1 MLPNINGAWTL
12 FKLKN
17 NTALYIIQNFSITA
31 LLVHLF
37 QVWWISGK
45 LYQFIAKT
53 LNVLQSDRMVRNN
66 CPKFYLD
73 SPGLYLHVPFC
84 RTKCRYCGFYS
95 RPIDQYDAG
104 AVVSAM
110 IAETERLE
118 QGNGIKTIYIGG
130 GSPSVLERE
139 HLFGLVSRAK
149 QRCPATK
156 EFTVEVNPGQVD
168 AEMLSELHK
177 AGVNRL
183 SIGAQSFIQRELDF
197 LGRGHT
203 VECICRAVRQGRSS
217 GFSNISL
224 DLIFA
229 VPGSD
234 LDSWKHN
241 LQSAIELQ
249 VEHLSAYG
257 LSYEQGTPFSKDL
270 AEGLIEPVDEDTD
283 REMYELAIDELEQ
296 AGIAQYEI
304 SNFSRNGFECRHN
317 LNYWANGSYKGIGP
331 GATSYLQGTRSSNFA
346 DIDKYVYAVT
356 KGESTIESSETLSD
370 LERACETAVLNL
382 RRRCGIDLSQ
392 FKSQTGYDALEIFA
406 EPIRKYQKLCLID
419 KNPGKVSLTRQA
431 LGIADSILCDFAL
444 I

>member
-1 MLPNINGAWTL
+1 MSGNGS
-12 FKLKN
+12 LK
-17 NTALYIIQNFSITA
+17 FD
-31 LLVHLF
+31 
-37 QVWWISGK
+37 
-45 LYQFIAKT
+45 
-53 LNVLQSDRMVRNN
+53 SDG
-66 CPKFYLD
+66 
-73 SPGLYLHVPFC
+73 PGLYVHVPFC

-110 IAETERLE
+110 ITEMERLE
-118 QGNGIKTIYIGG
+118 QCDGIKTIYIGG

-139 HLFGLVSRAK
+139 LLLRLTNHAR
-149 QRCPATK
+149 QQCPAVE

-168 AEMLSELHK
+168 TELLSELHK

-183 SIGAQSFIQRELDF
+183 SVGAQSFIQRELDF

-203 VECICRAVRQGRSS
+203 VDFIRRAVRQGRSA
-217 GFSNISL
+217 GFDNISL

-249 VEHLSAYG
+249 VEHISAYG
-257 LSYEQGTPFSKDL
+257 LSYEEGTPFTNDL

-283 REMYELAIDELEQ
+283 RAMFELTIDELAA
-296 AGIAQYEI
+296 AGIDQYEI
-304 SNFSRNGFECRHN
+304 SNFAKNGFECRHN
-317 LNYWANGSYKGIGP
+317 LNYWANGSYIGIGP
-331 GATSYLQGTRSSNFA
+331 DATSYLHGTRSSNFA
-346 DIDKYVYAVT
+346 DIDKYVRAIT
-356 KGESTIESSETLSD
+356 GGQSTVESSETLSD

-382 RRRCGIDLSQ
+382 RRRRGIDLAQ
-392 FKSQTGYDALEIFA
+392 FKSQTGYDALELFA
-406 EPIRKYQKLCLID
+406 EPIRRYRKMGLIEM
-419 KNPGKVSLTRQA
+419 NTGRVSLTRQA

-444 I
+444 V